1 MAEQKSKIENVQ
13 EAVVNRLHGDKV
25 LWVIVFLLSLIS
37 IALIYSAS
45 SSLAYKQHTTNFGI
59 LLKHLRFIVFG
70 IVALYTC
77 YKIPP
82 KWYRMFSFPLFAFSI
97 MLLVVTLL
105 IGEKTNDAQRWL
117 VIGGIKFQPAEFAKI
132 AMVLYLARALEILKI
147 DTYKSFLIKIIA
159 PIAVACILIMVGS
172 ISAALYMGLISFII
186 LFLAGIKHSYLLK
199 TIGLGAAG
207 LVLLFVL
214 HLASK
219 PLTGENRGIFPRFDT
234 AVERIKRHV
243 TKSDAIDETATLSK
257 REQQKIADESL
268 QADMAQIAV
277 KEGGL
282 IGKGPG
288 NSIQRHV
295 LPHPYSDYVYAI
307 IIEEYGMFGGLFVL
321 MLYIWFFYR
330 CVGIVK
336 GCKTVFSA
344 VTVGGLGTVIMVQA
358 MLHILVNV
366 GIFPVTGHT
375 LPLVSLGGTSFV
387 VVSSAIGIILSISRT
402 KDDALAALEES
413 RRLEKEQQKEE
424 RRREREAEK
433 EIVAQESESSAENS
447 IESYTDYT
455 ESYTETE

>member
-1 MAEQKSKIENVQ
+1 MD
-13 EAVVNRLHGDKV
+13 G
-25 LWVIVFLLSLIS
+25 
-37 IALIYSAS
+37 
-45 SSLAYKQHTTNFGI
+45 
-59 LLKHLRFIVFG
+59 
-70 IVALYTC
+70 
-77 YKIPP
+77 
-82 KWYRMFSFPLFAFSI
+82 SF
-97 MLLVVTLL
+97 
-105 IGEKTNDAQRWL
+105 Q
-117 VIGGIKFQPAEFAKI
+117 
-132 AMVLYLARALEILKI
+132 
-147 DTYKSFLIKIIA
+147 
-159 PIAVACILIMVGS
+159 
-172 ISAALYMGLISFII
+172 
-186 LFLAGIKHSYLLK
+186 
-199 TIGLGAAG
+199 
-207 LVLLFVL
+207 
-214 HLASK
+214 
-219 PLTGENRGIFPRFDT
+219 
-234 AVERIKRHV
+234 
-243 TKSDAIDETATLSK
+243 
-257 REQQKIADESL
+257 
-268 QADMAQIAV
+268 
-277 KEGGL
+277 
-282 IGKGPG
+282 
-288 NSIQRHV
+288 
-295 LPHPYSDYVYAI
+295 I

-447 IESYTDYT
+447 VENYTDYT